1 MGSEDA
7 ACNRL
12 TELALND
19 VNMAGSIL
27 AEAVSS
33 SPFAMEAVAIPEAH
47 EAFQKVC
54 ACSCDSCAASASL
67 TATGQSL
74 HIRAGLL
81 AGLKWVRS
89 QSGCSPRV
97 TCPLFRA

>member
-19 VNMAGSIL
+19 ISVAGSIL
-27 AEAVSS
+27 GEAVSS
-33 SPFAMEAVAIPEAH
+33 SAFAVEAVTSPEAH

-54 ACSCDSCAASASL
+54 ACTCISPVASAPMN
-67 TATGQSL
+67 AN
-74 HIRAGLL
+74 AW
-81 AGLKWVRS
+81 AN
-89 QSGCSPRV
+89 
-97 TCPLFRA
+97 

>member
-19 VNMAGSIL
+19 VSMAGSIL

-33 SPFAMEAVAIPEAH
+33 SAFAVEAVASPEAH

-54 ACSCDSCAASASL
+54 ACACVSCAASASL
-67 TATGQSL
+67 TAYSWDFT
-74 HIRAGLL
+74 L
-81 AGLKWVRS
+81 AERD
-89 QSGCSPRV
+89 
-97 TCPLFRA
+97 CPLHQGRLVGRVGW